1 MCEFLQ
7 GDDLSQKI
15 REVVAGQ
22 DAHCAVAFWGC
33 DAVTELFGTDQLQRP
48 DVQVICDLSLGGT
61 NPDTLRALG
70 APDNPN
76 VRYRDGLHAKVF
88 LSARGAV
95 VGSANA
101 SNNGIGFMGR
111 NAQLLE
117 AGTYFPPAS
126 DSWHSISDWL
136 TALSEHRSA
145 RVDRVALEVA
155 DLAWNS
161 RHEGGRGH
169 DAGNQPDFLNYD
181 PALHGLVLVCWYEGP
196 GDQAMDD
203 PRFADNGR
211 SYMYFSDARDEIMGH
226 WICAF
231 MVSNNAAEM
240 PRDNNAYFF
249 LVTDFVYNAAND
261 DAYEPNLA
269 FQHTNANA
277 RELPFSFDSETFNDA
292 FREVVNDSQGR
303 YAPLRREV
311 EDDNEVWLTQD
322 RVDLMRHFWRDV
334 QDNYRNR
341 LSDD

>member
-88 LSARGAV
+88 LSARGAI

-101 SNNGIGFMGR
+101 SNNGIGFMGG

-117 AGTYFPPAS
+117 AGTYYTP
-126 DSWHSISDWL
+126 DSEGWHSISGWL
-136 TALSEHRSA
+136 TALSEQGSA
-145 RVDRVALEVA
+145 RVDEAALYVA
-155 DLAWNS
+155 DLAWSS
-161 RHEGGRGH
+161 RHEAGSRH
-169 DAGNQPDFLNYD
+169 NVGNQTDFLNYD
-181 PALHGLVLVCWYEGP
+181 PELHGLVLVCWYEGP

-203 PRFADNGR
+203 PRIADNGR
-211 SYMYFSDARDEIMGH
+211 SYMYFSDPRDAILGH

-231 MVSNNAAEM
+231 GVFGNAAEM

-249 LVTDFVYNAAND
+249 LVTDFTYNAAND
-261 DAYEPNLA
+261 DAYEANLA
-269 FQHTNANA
+269 FQHTNANV
-277 RELPFSFDSETFNDA
+277 RDLPFSFDEADFNAA
-292 FREVVNDSQGR
+292 FREVINDGEGN
-303 YAPLRREV
+303 YAPLRSEV
-311 EDDNEVWLTQD
+311 EEDIEVWLTQD
-322 RVDLMRHFWRDV
+322 RVDLMHRFWSDV
-334 QDNYRNR
+334 QKNYSRR
-341 LSDD
+341 RGVG